1 MRLVQPKLHHLL
13 RKLTAVIQEVAMEAK
28 TGAVVKA
35 AVSLGTVV
43 KAVVSLGTVDSQRF
57 VV

>member
-1 MRLVQPKLHHLL
+1 
-13 RKLTAVIQEVAMEAK
+13 MEAK